1 MNKMDKK
8 VIREVRKNIPG
19 FEEYLQA
26 RYQLISEAV
35 GDVITIARMNTY
47 EDAVD
52 LISKLLPLRSFN
64 AVKADVP
71 LVAVPSD

>member
-52 LISKLLPLRSFN
+52 LISKQFVVIDRQDLEEEEGEFE
-64 AVKADVP
+64 
-71 LVAVPSD
+71 

>member
-35 GDVITIARMNTY
+35 GDVITIARMNT
-47 EDAVD
+47 
-52 LISKLLPLRSFN
+52 
-64 AVKADVP
+64 
-71 LVAVPSD
+71 